1 MIETFNLNAVYAGT
15 EPLMYVDK
23 TDPSQLYADTNI
35 LATRVN
41 VTILDSVLGQLS
53 DGIWENTRAMQKYW
67 QGISFLSSE
76 DNHIIICFNKYLCD
90 ASRLQVM
97 KFLATKI
104 KQVVKICIDRG
115 CWNPQMEWKR
125 DCQADCE
132 YLNCSSQV
140 VRISDAYKLYDQLLQ
155 RNTNKYHY

>member
-1 MIETFNLNAVYAGT
+1 MTKTFNLNAVYAWY
-15 EPLMYVDK
+15 EPLTYVDK
-23 TDPSQLYADTNI
+23 TNHSQLYADTNI

-41 VTILDSVLGQLS
+41 VAILDSVLGQLS
-53 DGIWENTRAMQKYW
+53 DGIWENRRVMQKYW
-67 QGISFLSSE
+67 QGISFLISE
-76 DNHIIICFNKYLCD
+76 SNHIIICFNKYLCG
-90 ASRLQVM
+90 ASRSQVM

-104 KQVVKICIDRG
+104 KQIVKICIDDG
-115 CWNPQMEWKR
+115 CWNSQMVWKR

-132 YLNCSSQV
+132 YLNRSSQV